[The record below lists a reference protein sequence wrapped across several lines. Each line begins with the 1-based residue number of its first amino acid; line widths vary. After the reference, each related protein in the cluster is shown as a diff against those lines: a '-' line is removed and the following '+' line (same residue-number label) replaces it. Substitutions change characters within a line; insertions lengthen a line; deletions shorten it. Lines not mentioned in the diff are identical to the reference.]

1 MSAAGP
7 CIGAAIAGTQSWW
20 QGGPHR
26 EASVAI
32 RNQTELRIFLQHF
45 ELDAKELS
53 IVVDEAIFLN
63 GKCLGLN
70 YGPLRTTLS
79 LAQFDKLLK
88 ELSVSML
95 IGGKSSSDE
104 VCPNA
109 YPNPAHNDC
118 VYKDNYFCNIT
129 AFGKTTKDCPE
140 PP

>member
-1 MSAAGP
+1 M
-7 CIGAAIAGTQSWW
+7 
-20 QGGPHR
+20 
-26 EASVAI
+26 AI
-32 RNQTELRIFLQHF
+32 RNQTELRNFLQHF
-45 ELDAKELS
+45 ELDANELN
-53 IVVDEAIFLN
+53 IVVSEAVFQD

-70 YGPLRTTLS
+70 YGSLRTTLS

-95 IGGKSSSDE
+95 IGGRSSADE

-109 YPNPAHNDC
+109 YPSPALNDC
-118 VYKDNYFCNIT
+118 LYKDNCFCNIT